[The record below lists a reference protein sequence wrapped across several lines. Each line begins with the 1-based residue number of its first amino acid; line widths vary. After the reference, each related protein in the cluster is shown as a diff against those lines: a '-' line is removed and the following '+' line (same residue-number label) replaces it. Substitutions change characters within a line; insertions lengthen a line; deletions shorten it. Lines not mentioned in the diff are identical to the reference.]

1 VILSDIRVISLTH
14 FLQGP
19 AGVQMLADLGA
30 DVVKVEPPGRG
41 AWERSWSG
49 AQTYLNGES
58 IFFLLANRN
67 QRSLTLNLKSN
78 EGKEIFWRLIERS
91 DVLVENYRPGT
102 IDRLGFGY
110 EAAARVNPK
119 IVYCS
124 CSGYG
129 IGGPYR
135 DLPGQDLLAQAL
147 TGLASLTGSAD
158 APPTPV
164 GSAVVDQHAAAL
176 LVIGVLAALRGRD
189 RTGAGCRVDVN
200 LLSAG
205 LDLLVEPITYY
216 INNAPLKGRSRAA
229 IADVFHE
236 APYGIYPT
244 QDGWIAISMSHLGP
258 LADATGSA
266 ELSRFRDD
274 ERYER
279 RDEISSVISHVC
291 RSRTTAEWL
300 GVFQAAGIWCAPV
313 HGLAQVATDPQV
325 LWNESFIT
333 FEHPR
338 AGRVRVLAHP
348 IRYDGA
354 APRLRRR
361 PPLVGEHN
369 EEILAELGYSSD
381 VIAQLRTDGVI

>member
-1 VILSDIRVISLTH
+1 VFLSGIKVISLTH

-19 AGVQMLADLGA
+19 SGVQMLADLGA

-58 IFFLLANRN
+58 VFFLLANRN

-78 EGKEIFWRLIERS
+78 EGKEILRRLIERG
-91 DVLVENYRPGT
+91 DVLVENYRPGAM
-102 IDRLGFGY
+102 DRLGFGY
-110 EAAARVNPK
+110 EAVARLNPK

-129 IGGPYR
+129 VDGPYR
-135 DLPGQDLLAQAL
+135 DFPGQDLLAQAL
-147 TGLASLTGSAD
+147 TGLASLTGSAE

-164 GSAVVDQHAAAL
+164 GSAIVDQHAAAL

-189 RTGAGCRVDVN
+189 RAGTGCRVDVN

-216 INNAPLKGRSRAA
+216 INNVPLKGRSRAA

-244 QDGWIAISMSHLGP
+244 QDGWIAISMSPLGP
-258 LADATGSA
+258 LAEATGSA
-266 ELSRFRDD
+266 ELSHLRDD

-279 RDEISSVISHVC
+279 RDEISSLLIRIC
-291 RSRTTAEWL
+291 RGRTTTEWL
-300 GVFQAAGIWCAPV
+300 RIFQAAGVWCAPV
-313 HGLAQVATDPQV
+313 HDLAQVATDPQV

-333 FEHPR
+333 FDHPR
-338 AGRVRVLAHP
+338 AGRVRVLGHP
-348 IRYDGA
+348 IQYNGA
-354 APRLRRR
+354 APPLRRR

-369 EEILAELGYSSD
+369 DEILAELGYSSD
-381 VIAQLRTDGVI
+381 AITRLRTDGAL

>member
-1 VILSDIRVISLTH
+1 VFLSDVKVISLTH

-19 AGVQMLADLGA
+19 SGVQVLADLGA
-30 DVVKVEPPGRG
+30 DVVKIEPPGRG

-49 AQTYLNGES
+49 AQAYLNGES
-58 IFFLLANRN
+58 LFFLLAGRN
-67 QRSLTLNLKSN
+67 QRSVTLNLKSD
-78 EGKEIFWRLIERS
+78 EGKEILWRLIERG
-91 DVLVENYRPGT
+91 DILVENYRPGAL
-102 IDRLGFGY
+102 DRLGFGY
-110 EAAARVNPK
+110 DAVARANPK
-119 IVYCS
+119 MVYCS

-129 IGGPYR
+129 VGGPYH

-158 APPTPV
+158 AGPTPV

-189 RTGAGCRVDVN
+189 RTGSGCRVDIN

-205 LDLLVEPITYY
+205 LDLLIEPITYY
-216 INNAPLKGRSRAA
+216 LNGAPLKGRSHAA

-244 QDGWIAISMSHLGP
+244 QDGWIAISMSALGP
-258 LADATGSA
+258 LAEATGCT

-274 ERYER
+274 DRYER
-279 RDEISSVISHVC
+279 RDEISDLIVRVC
-291 RSRTTAEWL
+291 RGRTTTEWL
-300 GVFQAAGIWCAPV
+300 RVFQAAGIWCAPV
-313 HGLAQVATDPQV
+313 QGLEQVTTDPQV

-338 AGRVRVLAHP
+338 AGRVRVLGHP

-354 APRLRRR
+354 APPLRRR

-369 EEILAELGYSSD
+369 DEVLAALGYSSD
-381 VIAQLRTDGVI
+381 AIARLRTDGVI